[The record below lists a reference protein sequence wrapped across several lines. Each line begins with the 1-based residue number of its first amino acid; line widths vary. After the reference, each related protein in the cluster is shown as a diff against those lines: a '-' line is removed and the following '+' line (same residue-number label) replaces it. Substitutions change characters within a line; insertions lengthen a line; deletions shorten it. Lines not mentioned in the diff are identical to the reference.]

1 MEQLSW
7 IHAIIMGIVQGLTEF
22 LPVSSSGHLVL
33 AKFMIGADASLNT
46 SALFEILLHV
56 GTLAAVCVVY
66 FRDVVLLIKEGL
78 LLIRDGVLWLVHGGK
93 RKFEMYRD
101 RKMVLLVIVA
111 SIPTAILGLV
121 MQKFLEDLFLSSVMA
136 VGFALLL
143 TGGMLLASA
152 KIPAGKKRLEKA
164 SYRDAVV
171 IGLFQGVATIPGIS
185 RSGSTIVGG
194 MLCGFDREFAIRFSF
209 LISMPAIGGA
219 AILKLSSVS
228 GADLELNW
236 FPYLLGAI
244 VAAIVGYA
252 CIRGLLAILKG
263 NKFHY
268 FGFYCL
274 AVGLLAVVWGFLH

>member
-1 MEQLSW
+1 MKGRKNGTIIVDSCNYHGNCTGADRIFAGQQLWTSC
-7 IHAIIMGIVQGLTEF
+7 
-22 LPVSSSGHLVL
+22 
-33 AKFMIGADASLNT
+33 IGKVHDRADASLNT

-66 FRDVVLLIKEGL
+66 FRDVELLIKEGL

-152 KIPAGKKRLEKA
+152 KIPAGKKRLEEA

-171 IGLFQGVATIPGIS
+171 IGLFQGVATIPASPGPVPRLWAVCS
-185 RSGSTIVGG
+185 AALTASLPSG
-194 MLCGFDREFAIRFSF
+194 FRF
-209 LISMPAIGGA
+209 
-219 AILKLSSVS
+219 
-228 GADLELNW
+228 
-236 FPYLLGAI
+236 
-244 VAAIVGYA
+244 
-252 CIRGLLAILKG
+252 
-263 NKFHY
+263 
-268 FGFYCL
+268 
-274 AVGLLAVVWGFLH
+274 